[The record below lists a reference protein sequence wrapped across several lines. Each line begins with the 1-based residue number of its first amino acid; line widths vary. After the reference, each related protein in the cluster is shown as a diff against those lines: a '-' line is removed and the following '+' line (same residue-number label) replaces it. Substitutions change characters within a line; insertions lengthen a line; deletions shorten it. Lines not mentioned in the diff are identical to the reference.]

1 MDQFSENYNDQL
13 SEAEKLI
20 LQHEEDTELKENFAS
35 FSKEQ
40 LVEHAQSL
48 LHTTNVKQAYA
59 TLQEIRKAFESILDH
74 ERPVLIKDW
83 VSAGNEAKDFVAPQ
97 DELKVK
103 LFDVVQK
110 FKELREIEKKRA
122 EEEKAINLNKKQSI
136 LDKIV
141 ALVDSEENENSLNEL
156 RELMRQWKEIRQI
169 PKEHHEEL
177 YTKYKFYLD
186 KFYDNLSKF
195 NELKDLDREKNLE
208 IKIELIKK
216 SEALKDEKNIRK
228 AMISLNKIHDDW
240 KNTGPVRKEISDE
253 IWTRFKSASD
263 LVIDI
268 QKKHQGEIEAQRN
281 QNLEKKILL
290 IEKAETAIT
299 ALPSSNKEWNKM
311 AEEIDGLLDAW
322 KKIGPVPSEKNEEV
336 WSKFQTARNTFYA
349 ERKNF
354 FKKIQSDRKDNLAKK
369 LELCEQVEVL
379 KDAHEFMK
387 TSEQLQALQ
396 EKWKTI
402 GPVPEEQN
410 EVIWKRFRAA
420 FDHFYERKNKWFAER
435 KVQESGAVVAKEAII
450 SEIETIAKSTD
461 NKFNFND
468 LKAIQNRWNDSG
480 FVSGKKFQTLNKQYQ
495 GLMDALYQSL
505 RNSSNAERES
515 AVKENLSAMSASPD
529 AKYKLQSEEKRLRE
543 LIKKI
548 EDELS
553 TIENNKGFFQHSK
566 NADAILKQFDDKLKK
581 SNEQILKLKKEL
593 QLVVQ
598 AKKANA

>member
-369 LELCEQVEVL
+369 LELCEQAEVL

>member
-20 LQHEEDTELKENFAS
+20 LQHEDDTELKENFAS

-74 ERPVLIKDW
+74 ERPVQIKEW

-141 ALVDSEENENSLNEL
+141 TLVDSEENENSLNEL

-216 SEALKDEKNIRK
+216 AEALKDEKNIRK

-369 LELCEQVEVL
+369 IELCEQAEVL
-379 KDAHEFMK
+379 KDAQEFMK
-387 TSEQLQALQ
+387 TSDQLQALQ
-396 EKWKTI
+396 DKWKTV

-410 EVIWKRFRAA
+410 EVVWKRFRAA

-435 KVQESGAVVAKEAII
+435 KTQEFGAITAKEAII
-450 SEIETIAKSTD
+450 AEIEVIAKSTD

-480 FVSGKKFQTLNKQYQ
+480 FVSGKKFQSLNKQYQ

-515 AVKENLSAMSASPD
+515 AVKDNLNAISASPD

-581 SNEQILKLKKEL
+581 SNEQIVKLKKEL

>member
-74 ERPVLIKDW
+74 ERPILIKDW

-369 LELCEQVEVL
+369 LELCEQAEVL

-581 SNEQILKLKKEL
+581 SNEQIVKLKKEL